1 VNLYDAAMSLPQ
13 RRLGRTGVM
22 VSALGYGARD
32 IEGLPGGSDLSE
44 DAAGHILNAALDAG
58 INFID
63 TSIEYGLSETRIG
76 RHLGHRRSEFFLA
89 TKAGCLL
96 GVPHKPYV
104 NHFQETVRF
113 HIGKTPVWKAAKT
126 VYRAVRPRPVNHIYT
141 PENIRAGLE
150 QSLRLLKTD
159 YLDLLQFH
167 GDPSLAKLQEHGA
180 IDTLIDLKRE
190 GKVRFIGAST
200 MLPDVDDLLP
210 LDVFDVFQLPYS
222 ALERKHE
229 DVMARAFAADVGLV
243 IRGATVKGQA
253 AIRKGYSWHVWQ
265 KAGLNDLLDGM
276 TPTQF
281 ILRYTL
287 SNPSL
292 STAIVGT
299 TSVEHLN
306 ENVRTAMAGPLP
318 PDVLAEANRRLE
330 RAGIAP
336 GGY

>member
-1 VNLYDAAMSLPQ
+1 MSLPQ
-13 RRLGRTGVM
+13 RRLGRTSVM
-22 VSALGYGARD
+22 VSMLGYGARD
-32 IEGLPGGSDLSE
+32 IEGPPNAPHVSE
-44 DAAGHILNAALDAG
+44 EAAGRILNAALDAG

-63 TSIEYGLSETRIG
+63 TSIEYGLSEARIG
-76 RHLGHRRSEFFLA
+76 KHVGHRRGEFFLA

-96 GVPHKPYV
+96 GVVHKPHV
-104 NHFQETVRF
+104 NHLRETVRF
-113 HIGKTPVWKAAKT
+113 HIGNTPVWKAAKT
-126 VYRAVRPRPVNHIYT
+126 VYRAMRPRPINHIYT

-159 YLDLLQFH
+159 YIDLLQFH
-167 GDPSLAKLQEHGA
+167 GDPSLSRLQEHGA
-180 IDTLIDLKRE
+180 IDTMIELKRE

-200 MLPDVDDLLP
+200 MLPDVEDLLA

-229 DVMARAFAADVGLV
+229 DVMARAVAADVGLV

-253 AIRKGYSWHVWQ
+253 AKRKGYSWHVWQ
-265 KAGLNDLLDGM
+265 KAGLDDLVDGM

-299 TSVEHLN
+299 TSVEHLQ

-336 GGY
+336 GAY